1 MRKRLVFETLHLDL
15 EGGVSE
21 RRTTP
26 AVTSIENIIPPRH
39 EQHDSH
45 AHAHDKPVSGAAGM
59 ATVEVQL
66 EQVQQK
72 TTSEER
78 PVEIPV
84 ESSMTTSVKKVKQ
97 KKRVAFTSDR
107 PDLYDF

>member
-26 AVTSIENIIPPRH
+26 APNSIETIIPPN
-39 EQHDSH
+39 HDH
-45 AHAHDKPVSGAAGM
+45 APGNAHTHTIGSNKTGLAA
-59 ATVEVQL
+59 VEVQL
-66 EQVQQK
+66 EPVEGK
-72 TTSEER
+72 VTGEER
-78 PVEIPV
+78 PIEVPV
-84 ESSMTTSVKKVKQ
+84 ESTTTNTKKKA

>member
-26 AVTSIENIIPPRH
+26 ASNSIETIIPPKHDHDARH
-39 EQHDSH
+39 QHTHTVQGS
-45 AHAHDKPVSGAAGM
+45 SITGM

-66 EQVQQK
+66 EK
-72 TTSEER
+72 LEMKHTRDER
-78 PVEIPV
+78 PEEVSTQSTPTPI
-84 ESSMTTSVKKVKQ
+84 KKTKP

>member
-26 AVTSIENIIPPRH
+26 APNSIETIIPPKHDHDGEHRH
-39 EQHDSH
+39 THTVQG
-45 AHAHDKPVSGAAGM
+45 PNITGL

-66 EQVQQK
+66 EQMEIK
-72 TTSEER
+72 PSHTER
-78 PVEIPV
+78 PAEIPAKDN
-84 ESSMTTSVKKVKQ
+84 TTTTIKKVKP